1 MGLYLVAMNNY
12 TFHYAKTAEFDDHP
26 RKEMSPFLFFI
37 YSRRGAGHRVK
48 HLTFQKKPVIE
59 RSRQASPS

>member
-1 MGLYLVAMNNY
+1 MGLYSVTMNNY
-12 TFHYAKTAEFDDHP
+12 TFPYAETAELDDHL
-26 RKEMSPFLFFI
+26 RKETSPFLFFI
-37 YSRRGAGHRVK
+37 YSKRGAGRRVK